1 MSRSRGQSRAP
12 MQPAQARCG
21 RERAI
26 GTGVWQLSHYS
37 PPTQGASRFHPGLGW
52 LLLLALCWMGTHLFI
67 RSFVHSLT
75 HHHVFPLLPCG
86 QMMAHPGRPSSS
98 KPFLI
103 PTAFHS
109 PLWPHRD
116 PLRHRAVI
124 TLVPLQSVSS
134 LRALGQMQKRAEK
147 NVTVD
152 RILNRHRPPVG
163 QAHLL
168 PLSRTR
174 RAPSLIGAEGPSLTS
189 VLIYT
194 INSLD
199 FFFQF

>member
-1 MSRSRGQSRAP
+1 MCGSYHTTALPLRVPRVSTRAW
-12 MQPAQARCG
+12 ASCSSL
-21 RERAI
+21 
-26 GTGVWQLSHYS
+26 LSV
-37 PPTQGASRFHPGLGW
+37 GW
-52 LLLLALCWMGTHLFI
+52 APIC
-67 RSFVHSLT
+67 SFVHSFIHLLI
-75 HHHVFPLLPCG
+75 HQVFPLLLCG

-147 NVTVD
+147 NVMID

-174 RAPSLIGAEGPSLTS
+174 RAPSLIGAEGPSLTP

-199 FFFQF
+199 FFFQL

>member
-1 MSRSRGQSRAP
+1 MPRVSTRAW
-12 MQPAQARCG
+12 AGCSFL
-21 RERAI
+21 
-26 GTGVWQLSHYS
+26 LSV
-37 PPTQGASRFHPGLGW
+37 GW
-52 LLLLALCWMGTHLFI
+52 APIC
-67 RSFVHSLT
+67 SFVHSFIHL
-75 HHHVFPLLPCG
+75 
-86 QMMAHPGRPSSS
+86 
-98 KPFLI
+98 LI
-103 PTAFHS
+103 PSCIPIAS
-109 PLWPHRD
+109 LWPDDGSSWETLLLEALLDSHRLPQPPLASPR

-147 NVTVD
+147 NVTID
-152 RILNRHRPPVG
+152 RIPNRHRPPVG

-174 RAPSLIGAEGPSLTS
+174 RAPSLIGAEGPSLTP

>member
-1 MSRSRGQSRAP
+1 

-21 RERAI
+21 SERAI
-26 GTGVWQLSHYS
+26 RTGVWQLSHYS
-37 PPTQGASRFHPGLGW
+37 PPTQGASRFHLGLGW
-52 LLLLALCWMGTHLFI
+52 LLLLSLCWMGTHLFI
-67 RSFVHSLT
+67 RSFIHSLT
-75 HHHVFPLLPCG
+75 HSSCIPIASLWPDDGSSWETLLLQALLDSHRLPQPPLASP
-86 QMMAHPGRPSSS
+86 R
-98 KPFLI
+98 
-103 PTAFHS
+103 
-109 PLWPHRD
+109 PLW
-116 PLRHRAVI
+116 HRAVI

-147 NVTVD
+147 NVMID

-174 RAPSLIGAEGPSLTS
+174 RAPSLIGAEGPSLTP

-199 FFFQF
+199 FFFPILIYFKL

>member
-1 MSRSRGQSRAP
+1 MAVITL
-12 MQPAQARCG
+12 QP
-21 RERAI
+21 
-26 GTGVWQLSHYS
+26 SHS
-37 PPTQGASRFHPGLGW
+37 GCLAFPPGPGLAAPPCS
-52 LLLLALCWMGTHLFI
+52 LLDGHPLFI

-174 RAPSLIGAEGPSLTS
+174 RAPSLIRAEGPSLTP

-199 FFFQF
+199 FFSQF